1 MNSKYKFGKR
11 IHKLVTTVLCSVIFF
26 SSVAQSY
33 KAPVFSDANRS
44 AKVATTYAKLDSLF
58 KKYAAEKNSP
68 SISYGLVVD
77 NRLAHTFY
85 SGTINMEKN
94 IPASAVSDYHIASMT
109 KSITA
114 MAILK
119 LRDEGKLSLDDPIEK
134 YIPEAKGIKTVT
146 TDAPLITIRHLLTHQ
161 AGFPEDN
168 PWGDRQLSRS
178 DAWLD
183 SLYAD
188 GISFSTTPGTA
199 YEYSNL
205 GFSTL
210 GLIIKKVSGKPYQE
224 YITENIFKPLKMNQ
238 TYWDYEDVPA
248 NQLVIGYRFEN
259 GKFVAQPL
267 LHSGAFGAMGG
278 LITTIEDFSKYMIFH
293 LSAWPPRD
301 GADNGPIRRSSV
313 REMHH
318 AWNFSRMWTGEKNAK
333 GKDCDIIDS
342 YGYGLHQY
350 LNCEGLK
357 IITHSG
363 GLPGFGSQ
371 WRILPDYGIGI
382 VVFGNLTYA
391 SMGAP
396 LTAAIDSLL
405 NWAELEPRVLPG
417 SAILE
422 KRKQQIV
429 SLLPS
434 WKNAQKSGIFAD
446 NFFDDYFLSDLEKQ
460 SEDLFK
466 KAGKIVSVSDVIGTN
481 QLRGYFILKGE
492 KKNIKIW
499 FSLSPEPDP
508 KIQAI
513 KISVE

>member
-1 MNSKYKFGKR
+1 MNSKYKFNER
-11 IHKLVTTVLCSVIFF
+11 IHKLVTTVFCSLIFF
-26 SSVAQSY
+26 SSVGQY
-33 KAPVFSDANRS
+33 KEPLFKDTNRS
-44 AKVATTYAKLDSLF
+44 AKIATTYAKLDSLF
-58 KKYAAEKNSP
+58 KKYAAEKNFP

-77 NRLAHTFY
+77 DRLAQTFY
-85 SGTINMEKN
+85 SGTINIEKN

-134 YIPEAKGIKTVT
+134 YVPEAKGIKTVT
-146 TDAPLITIRHLLTHQ
+146 TDAPLITIRHLLIHQ

-168 PWGDRQLSRS
+168 PWGDRQLGRK

-183 SLYAD
+183 NLYAN
-188 GISFSTTPGTA
+188 GIAFSTTPGTA

-210 GLIIKKVSGKPYQE
+210 GLIIKKVSGKTYQE
-224 YITENIFKPLKMNQ
+224 YITENIFKPLNMNQ

-248 NQLVIGYRFEN
+248 KQLVIGYRLES
-259 GKFVAQPL
+259 GKFVPQPL

-301 GADNGPIRRSSV
+301 GADNGPIKRSSV

-318 AWNFSRMWTGEKNAK
+318 AWNFSRVWTGEKNAK

-342 YGYGLHQY
+342 YGYGLHQF
-350 LNCEGLK
+350 LDCEGLK

-382 VVFGNLTYA
+382 VVFGNHTYA

-405 NWAELEPRVLPG
+405 NWAELEPRVLPE

-422 KRKQQIV
+422 KRKEQIV

-434 WKNAQKSGIFAD
+434 WKNAQQAGIFAD

-460 SEDLFK
+460 SEEAFK
-466 KAGKIVSVSDVIGTN
+466 KAGKIQSLSAVVATN

-492 KKNIKIW
+492 RKNIKVW

-508 KIQAI
+508 KIQAM
-513 KISVE
+513 KISVD